1 MFEPGLGK
9 LEGVKAKIH
18 VNEGA
23 LPIYQKVHPIPF
35 IERELVDVELNRL
48 DNLRVIEPVQFSE
61 WASQIVPVRKSNGKM
76 GLCVNYETTVNKV
89 SKLDRHPLPKVE
101 GMFAVL
107 AGGTKFSKLDM
118 SEAYAQVEIDESS
131 CKYTTRNTY
140 QGLFQYKRIPYGVKS
155 APTIFQ
161 HSIESVLAG
170 ISNVLVFIY
179 DILDTGKTMLDHKQ
193 KMYEVLSRLEKV
205 GLKLGVS
212 KCQFF
217 MDSVTYLGHRISE
230 EGIDPL
236 KEKIEAIPEM
246 PEPTNTS
253 EVQAYL
259 DHVNWKLEVNWKW
272 AKEQQS
278 AFDQV
283 KGLIQTAGILVHYD
297 PNKEIVVTCDA
308 SPKGVGAVLYHKMSD
323 GSERPI
329 CMASRSLD
337 STENNYSQIDRE
349 ALALTFAVK
358 KFHQ

>member
-1 MFEPGLGK
+1 MVNQEGPTLLGWDWRDLLIKIKLDWSEIQVNSQVNVNSCKSNSDTQVNPVKDFPKLFEPGLGK

-161 HSIESVLAG
+161 RSIESVLAG
-170 ISNVLVFIY
+170 IPNVLVFIY
-179 DILDTGKTMLDHKQ
+179 DILDTGLWNAM
-193 KMYEVLSRLEKV
+193 E
-205 GLKLGVS
+205 
-212 KCQFF
+212 
-217 MDSVTYLGHRISE
+217 
-230 EGIDPL
+230 
-236 KEKIEAIPEM
+236 
-246 PEPTNTS
+246 
-253 EVQAYL
+253 
-259 DHVNWKLEVNWKW
+259 
-272 AKEQQS
+272 
-278 AFDQV
+278 
-283 KGLIQTAGILVHYD
+283 
-297 PNKEIVVTCDA
+297 
-308 SPKGVGAVLYHKMSD
+308 
-323 GSERPI
+323 
-329 CMASRSLD
+329 
-337 STENNYSQIDRE
+337 
-349 ALALTFAVK
+349 
-358 KFHQ
+358 